1 MSRKT
6 HTPKGLSILRK
17 FWAYIGNLGILA
29 TYFGETV
36 TDHDMVRI
44 MIVFNAFGFLI
55 QTVCDTYFLKER
67 AEKVDKLEQY
77 R

>member
-6 HTPKGLSILRK
+6 RTPKGLSILRK

-44 MIVFNAFGFLI
+44 MVVFNAIGFLI
-55 QTVCDTYFLKER
+55 QTVCDTYYRKEPI
-67 AEKVDKLEQY
+67 ESKDE
-77 R
+77 